1 MEKEREFE
9 RLFRLYYERLF
20 FFARQMVGSEDD
32 SHDVVHGVFE
42 DLWQHISD
50 IHEDSVKSWLYTL
63 TRNRCINH
71 LRRQGARQQ
80 YIDFCRRMTECY
92 GTDGYDERDERDQLV
107 KSVLAKFDPVTRDV
121 FNECFLKEQRYQDV
135 AEKTGRS
142 LSSIK
147 KIMAAALRLMNEGK
161 YKKNIKNELS

>member
-1 MEKEREFE
+1 MQEEKDFE
-9 RLFRLYYERLF
+9 RLFRQYYERLF
-20 FFARQMVGSEDD
+20 FFARQMVGNDDD

-42 DLWQHISD
+42 DLWRHFPD
-50 IHEDSVKSWLYTL
+50 VREDSVRSWLYTL

-80 YIDFCRRMTECY
+80 YVDFCRRMTAPYADDELA
-92 GTDGYDERDERDQLV
+92 ERDERDQLV

-135 AEKTGRS
+135 ADKTGRS
-142 LSSIK
+142 LSAVK
-147 KIMAAALRLMNEGK
+147 KLMASALRLVNESK
-161 YKKNIKNELS
+161 YKKKIKSELS